1 MPEQRSMVCGSTA
14 EPANSHW
21 TYGEEIS
28 QGKRARLNGQ
38 GVMPEQVGDWQ
49 DGSRQD
55 RCQQAGQAWSWS
67 ASQCPQG

>member
-1 MPEQRSMVCGSTA
+1 MPEQRSMVCSSTA
-14 EPANSHW
+14 EPANSYW
-21 TYGEEIS
+21 TYREEII

-38 GVMPEQVGDWQ
+38 GVMPEQVGDWH

-55 RCQQAGQAWSWS
+55 RCQQAGRVWSWS